1 MLAFTVNDTKSFMNL
16 LLKGDTFDAFSFRQ
30 GELTTFAS
38 FIIEGKRNMDFYTAE
53 EQEAGLSRYVH
64 WEEMRPFVFQAI
76 KGNKLPK
83 SIKLVFSLAEEKL
96 SNLPNTKAA
105 FLNIL
110 FKEHTILCTTAISQ
124 EAFSLDKSSISA
136 ILRAALGGLYF
147 KVFQKKR
154 HWHPEA
160 GELISFFFPLNLL
173 ALIFIEC

>member
-38 FIIEGKRNMDFYTAE
+38 FVIEGKRNMDFYTAE
-53 EQEAGLSRYVH
+53 EQEEGLSHYVH
-64 WEEMRPFVFQAI
+64 WGEMRPFVFHAI

-96 SNLPNTKAA
+96 ANLPNTKAA

-124 EAFSLDKSSISA
+124 ETFSLDKSSERLWEEYVLKFFKKNA
-136 ILRAALGGLYF
+136 IGI
-147 KVFQKKR
+147 QKQ
-154 HWHPEA
+154 E
-160 GELISFFFPLNLL
+160 S
-173 ALIFIEC
+173 

>member
-38 FIIEGKRNMDFYTAE
+38 FLIEGKRNMDFYT
-53 EQEAGLSRYVH
+53 EAGLSRYVH

-96 SNLPNTKAA
+96 ANLPNTKAA

-124 EAFSLDKSSISA
+124 EAFSLDKSSERLWEEYILKFFKKNA
-136 ILRAALGGLYF
+136 IGI
-147 KVFQKKR
+147 QKQ
-154 HWHPEA
+154 E
-160 GELISFFFPLNLL
+160 S
-173 ALIFIEC
+173 

>member
-1 MLAFTVNDTKSFMNL
+1 MRNK
-16 LLKGDTFDAFSFRQ
+16 LKNPPKACKIEGQNCFGRIFYAC
-30 GELTTFAS
+30 TFAS

-124 EAFSLDKSSISA
+124 EAFSLDKSSERLWEDYILKFFKKNA
-136 ILRAALGGLYF
+136 IGIR
-147 KVFQKKR
+147 KQ
-154 HWHPEA
+154 E
-160 GELISFFFPLNLL
+160 S
-173 ALIFIEC
+173 

>member
-38 FIIEGKRNMDFYTAE
+38 FLIEGKRNMDFYTAE

-83 SIKLVFSLAEEKL
+83 SIKLVFSLRRK
-96 SNLPNTKAA
+96 SLP
-105 FLNIL
+105 
-110 FKEHTILCTTAISQ
+110 ISP
-124 EAFSLDKSSISA
+124 IP
-136 ILRAALGGLYF
+136 R
-147 KVFQKKR
+147 R
-154 HWHPEA
+154 H
-160 GELISFFFPLNLL
+160 F
-173 ALIFIEC
+173 

>member
-30 GELTTFAS
+30 GERPPSLLFSLRVSAIWI
-38 FIIEGKRNMDFYTAE
+38 FILPR
-53 EQEAGLSRYVH
+53 SRRQGFPLCALGGNAV
-64 WEEMRPFVFQAI
+64 PLLFQAI

-96 SNLPNTKAA
+96 ANLPNTKAA

-124 EAFSLDKSSISA
+124 EAFSLDKSSERLWEEYILKFFKKNA
-136 ILRAALGGLYF
+136 IGI
-147 KVFQKKR
+147 QKQ
-154 HWHPEA
+154 E
-160 GELISFFFPLNLL
+160 S
-173 ALIFIEC
+173 

>member
-96 SNLPNTKAA
+96 ANAA

-124 EAFSLDKSSISA
+124 EAFSLDKSSERLWEEYILKFFKKNA
-136 ILRAALGGLYF
+136 IGIR
-147 KVFQKKR
+147 KQ
-154 HWHPEA
+154 E
-160 GELISFFFPLNLL
+160 S
-173 ALIFIEC
+173 